1 MKKLVNL
8 NDLMLEQLR
17 DLYDGE
23 MRVIDV
29 LDKLRTFTLHPR
41 LNTLVHQNIE
51 SNDEQQM
58 RLRQIFERLFVQK
71 RGERSEPIV
80 SMIDQLEDL
89 VLRCEDKEILD
100 AVIIVNLQHIIHYK
114 IASYGAICTYLKHLG
129 LHEEA
134 EIMHLSLEMEK
145 TNDRQFSM
153 IADLF
158 IDREAIAP
166 SS

>member
-1 MKKLVNL
+1 MYFYFINFQLKNYYLSKSFSYIFLNKYFKMKNK
-8 NDLMLEQLR
+8 
-17 DLYDGE
+17 Y
-23 MRVIDV
+23 V
-29 LDKLRTFTLHPR
+29 LFLK
-41 LNTLVHQNIE
+41 
-51 SNDEQQM
+51 
-58 RLRQIFERLFVQK
+58 RLFVQK

-153 IADLF
+153 IAYLF